1 MFYIIVSDK
10 IRLQVLTENDAEDFF
25 SLMIKNQ
32 QHLRVFMPRIM
43 ETKTIDDTKNVI
55 KIFLK
60 QFAENNG
67 FRVAIYYDTKLV
79 GITGLKY
86 IDWINKKTEIMYW
99 IDHEY
104 SGKGITT
111 ECVNKL
117 IDIAFNNYQLNK
129 IIIKSSID
137 NAASKRIAEKCGFT
151 LEGVSRQDEL
161 ISTEY
166 TDICVYSLLKEEK
179 ERL

>member
-1 MFYIIVSDK
+1 
-10 IRLQVLTENDAEDFF
+10 
-25 SLMIKNQ
+25 MIKNQ

-86 IDWINKKTEIMYW
+86 IDWINKK
-99 IDHEY
+99 
-104 SGKGITT
+104 
-111 ECVNKL
+111 KL
-117 IDIAFNNYQLNK
+117 KL
-129 IIIKSSID
+129 
-137 NAASKRIAEKCGFT
+137 CTG
-151 LEGVSRQDEL
+151 
-161 ISTEY
+161 
-166 TDICVYSLLKEEK
+166 
-179 ERL
+179 

>member
-1 MFYIIVSDK
+1 
-10 IRLQVLTENDAEDFF
+10 
-25 SLMIKNQ
+25 
-32 QHLRVFMPRIM
+32 
-43 ETKTIDDTKNVI
+43 
-55 KIFLK
+55 
-60 QFAENNG
+60 
-67 FRVAIYYDTKLV
+67 
-79 GITGLKY
+79 
-86 IDWINKKTEIMYW
+86 MYW